1 MSYNW
6 QQFDRPEFRFE
17 LAGVAAQLLAFA
29 DHAGHVGGLLEGLP
43 DDLGTEV
50 VLDLMI
56 SEAIRSSA
64 IEGETLN
71 RDAVRSSIRNRL
83 GLNAVPQ
90 PVDSRMADGAGEL
103 MVAVRSGFREPLAEE
118 SLFSWHRMLLGG
130 STTLRVGGWRVGGDP
145 MQVVSGRIDRPTVHF
160 EAPPSERVP
169 AEMARFIAWF
179 NDTAPGRP
187 QAIPQPPV
195 RAALAHLYF
204 ESIHP
209 FEDGN
214 GRIGR
219 ALAEKALSQG
229 LGRPVVL
236 SLSRSID
243 LARNA
248 YYDALQAAQRSNE
261 VTAWIHWFVDVVVQA
276 QCDAGEQVR
285 FVLRQSKF
293 FQRFERDFNER
304 QLKAVRRMF
313 EAGPEGFTGGMN
325 ARKYVALTGASKAT
339 ATRDLQQ
346 LAHLG
351 ALVITGGGR
360 STRYELRDWSSAGG
374 AHGAAGS

>member
-6 QQFDRPEFRFE
+6 QQPDWPEFRYG
-17 LAGVAAQLLAFA
+17 LDGVADLLLAFA
-29 DHAGHVGGLLEGLP
+29 DHAGRVGGLLEALP
-43 DDLGTEV
+43 DDLGTEA

-71 RDAVRSSIRNRL
+71 REAVMSSIRNRL
-83 GLNAVPQ
+83 GINAVPQ
-90 PVDSRMADGAGEL
+90 PVNSRMADGAGEL
-103 MVAVRSGFREPLAEE
+103 MVAVRNSFREPLSEE
-118 SLFSWHRMLLGG
+118 TLFSWHRMLLGG
-130 STTLRVGGWRVGGDP
+130 SSGLRVGGWRVGGDP

-179 NDTAPGRP
+179 NDTAPGGP
-187 QAIPQPPV
+187 KAIPHPPV
-195 RAALAHLYF
+195 RSALVHVYF
-204 ESIHP
+204 ETIHP

-236 SLSRSID
+236 SLSHAID
-243 LARNA
+243 AGRNA
-248 YYDALQAAQRSNE
+248 YYDALKNAQRGND
-261 VTAWIHWFVDVVVQA
+261 VTAWVQWFVGVVVQA
-276 QCDAGEQVR
+276 QRDAEAQVR
-285 FVLRQSKF
+285 FVLRKAKYL
-293 FQRFERDFNER
+293 QRFENQLNER
-304 QLKAVRRMF
+304 QLKVVRRML
-313 EAGPEGFTGGMN
+313 EAGPDGFTGGMN
-325 ARKYVALTGASKAT
+325 ARKYIALTGASKAT

-346 LAHLG
+346 LAPIG
-351 ALVITGGGR
+351 ALVPTGGGR
-360 STRYELRDWSSAGG
+360 STRYELGVS
-374 AHGAAGS
+374 